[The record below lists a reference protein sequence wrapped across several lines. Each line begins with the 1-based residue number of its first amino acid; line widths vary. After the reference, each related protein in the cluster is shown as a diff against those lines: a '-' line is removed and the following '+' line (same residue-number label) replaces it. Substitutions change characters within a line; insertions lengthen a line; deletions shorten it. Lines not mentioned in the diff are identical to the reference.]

1 MAGRRQRSG
10 ISRMIAASAGL
21 LVGAGLL
28 SACGGGEDTRTIRFF
43 TFNEASFATAAA
55 NCTEQSGGDY
65 EIVVELLP
73 NAADQQRE
81 QLVRRLAAQDSTVD
95 LMAMDVI
102 WTAEFAEAGWVLPW
116 EGELAEQASDG
127 VLEGPLASATFDD
140 TLFAGPFTSNTQLL
154 WYRESLVPE
163 PPETWDQL
171 IDMAEALPEGENL
184 VQVQGSKYEG
194 YVVWL
199 NSLIASA
206 GGSIITDDPDNP
218 QAALEDNAEATA
230 EALRVVG
237 RLANSPVADPALS
250 TSMEGPGKDAFNSG
264 NSAFMVN
271 YPFVYKD
278 ASINGPDVFQDL
290 AWAPYP
296 AVIEGEPSSAPLGGI
311 NIGVGAYTPDPDL
324 AFEAASC
331 MISDDNQMNSA
342 VQGGLPPTRES
353 LYEELSTA
361 TGVDLNGD
369 MEVSGTDEEE
379 TLIYPFADV
388 LREAIDGAV
397 PRPVT
402 PRYNDV
408 SLAMQRALHPPD
420 SIDPDNPEPSV
431 RAANDLVQAA
441 LEGRALL

>member
-1 MAGRRQRSG
+1 MAGRRQRRKVTRG
-10 ISRMIAASAGL
+10 IAATAGL
-21 LVGAGLL
+21 LLATGLL
-28 SACGGGEDTRTIRFF
+28 SACAGGDDSKIIRFF
-43 TFNEASFATAAA
+43 TFNEASFATAAQ

-65 EIVVELLP
+65 QIVVELLP
-73 NAADQQRE
+73 NQADQQRE

-116 EGELAEQASDG
+116 EGQLAAQASDG

-184 VQVQGSKYEG
+184 VQVQANRYEG
-194 YVVWL
+194 YTVWL

-206 GGSIITDDPDNP
+206 GGSIITDDPANP
-218 QAALEDNAEATA
+218 QAALEDNAEASQA
-230 EALRVVG
+230 ALAVVG
-237 RLANSPVADPALS
+237 RLADSPVADPALS
-250 TSMEGPGKDAFNSG
+250 TSNEGTSKDAFNSG

-278 ASINGPDVFQDL
+278 ASINGPEVFQDL

-296 AVIEGEPSSAPLGGI
+296 GVSEGEPSSAPLGGI

-331 MISDDNQMNSA
+331 MISDENQLNSA
-342 VQGGLPPTRES
+342 IQGGLPPTQES
-353 LYEELSTA
+353 LYDELSTA

-369 MEVSGTDEEE
+369 MEVSGPDEEE
-379 TLIYPFADV
+379 TLVYPFADL
-388 LREAIDGAV
+388 LREAIDGAA

-408 SLAMQRALHPPD
+408 SLAMQRSLHPPD
-420 SIDPDNPEPSV
+420 SIDPDNPAPSV
-431 RAANDLVQAA
+431 QAADDLVQAA